1 MTVAPTSAVH
11 HHRPMSQPD
20 PDPPADESGTD
31 GPADPTAAV
40 ERTPAEARARQRRLS
55 RGERFEAA
63 DLDVLYRDDRLIAID
78 KPSGLLVHHSHIA
91 RDVKVVALQ
100 LVRRIVKRRV
110 HAVHRLDRG
119 TSGVLLFALD
129 PEAARDTADLFAA
142 REMDKTYY
150 AVVRGHPPASGHIDH
165 PLNQSKTGERR
176 AATTDFIRRETVEL
190 DIPVG
195 RFPTT
200 RYALLELK
208 PHTGRRHQLRRHC
221 CHIHHPI
228 VGDTTHGDARHNRLF
243 RREWSAH
250 RLLLFAARLRFRHPY
265 TGDIL
270 DLRAGA
276 DPTLARLCDAF
287 GWRDP
292 LAQPYDGPSTG
303 GGP

>member
-1 MTVAPTSAVH
+1 MSED
-11 HHRPMSQPD
+11 RPEP
-20 PDPPADESGTD
+20 
-31 GPADPTAAV
+31 
-40 ERTPAEARARQRRLS
+40 TPAEETPLDAAEPLTSAEAKARQRRLS

-91 RDVKVVALQ
+91 RDVRTVALQ
-100 LVRRIVKRRV
+100 LVRHIVRRRV

-142 REMDKTYY
+142 RAVRKTYY
-150 AVVRGHPPASGHIDH
+150 AVVRGQAPDAGHIDH
-165 PLNQSKTGERR
+165 PLNQSKNGERKP
-176 AATTDFIRRETVEL
+176 ATTDFVRRESVEL

-195 RFPTT
+195 RFPST
-200 RYALLELK
+200 RYSLLEMT

-243 RREWSAH
+243 RRMWSAH
-250 RLLLFAARLRFRHPY
+250 RLLLFAARLRFAHPY
-265 TGDIL
+265 TGEAI
-270 DLRAGA
+270 DLRCRPDA
-276 DPTLARLCDAF
+276 TLATLCEAF

-292 LAQPYDGPSTG
+292 LARPYDDPVGETP
-303 GGP
+303 

>member
-1 MTVAPTSAVH
+1 MSDSTPPTAET
-11 HHRPMSQPD
+11 PEP
-20 PDPPADESGTD
+20 
-31 GPADPTAAV
+31 PADPTVAV
-40 ERTPAEARARQRRLS
+40 ERTPEEERARQKRLS
-55 RGERFEAA
+55 RGETFRAS

-100 LVRRIVKRRV
+100 LVRHIARRRV

-142 REMDKTYY
+142 RQVHKTYY
-150 AVVRGHPPASGHIDH
+150 AVVRGHPPEAGHIDH
-165 PLNQSKTGERR
+165 PLNQSKTGERKP
-176 AATTDFIRRETVEL
+176 ATTDFVRRAAVEL
-190 DIPVG
+190 EIPVG

-200 RYALLELK
+200 RYGLLELS

-243 RREWSAH
+243 RRHWGAH
-250 RLLLFAARLRFRHPY
+250 RLLLFAARLRFEHPY
-265 TGDIL
+265 TGEML
-270 DLRAGA
+270 DLRCGP
-276 DPTLARLCDAF
+276 DPTLTKLCEVF

-292 LAQPYDGPSTG
+292 LAEPYDSIAHG
-303 GGP
+303 GESP